1 MESSTPSQ
9 HLGEHCQESLV
20 GMGAAAP
27 MQQKHMVSNLKL
39 MKKRVP
45 TVEEEVL
52 TMLSSY
58 DVQWRI
64 TFLASNRRIVLHIKS
79 TKT

>member
-1 MESSTPSQ
+1 MESSTRSQ

-39 MKKRVP
+39 MKKSVP
-45 TVEEEVL
+45 TLEEEVL
-52 TMLSSY
+52 TMFNSY
-58 DVQWRI
+58 DVHWRN
-64 TFLASNRRIVLHIKS
+64 FSGKQ
-79 TKT
+79 

>member
-1 MESSTPSQ
+1 
-9 HLGEHCQESLV
+9 
-20 GMGAAAP
+20 